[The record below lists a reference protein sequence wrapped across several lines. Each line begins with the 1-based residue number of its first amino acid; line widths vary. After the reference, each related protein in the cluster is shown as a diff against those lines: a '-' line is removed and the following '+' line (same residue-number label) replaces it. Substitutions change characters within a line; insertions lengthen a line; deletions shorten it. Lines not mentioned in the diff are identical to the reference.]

1 MPFAVLQGM
10 RIELGKQ
17 LGVMQALNARLLD
30 LQDRSRVVVKATE
43 QGKRHYDPNFDKDF
57 AHLRMELRTVT
68 VKTTDFEHFADRAGK
83 VLENLP
89 DIYEAVGATKNL
101 YMVAKNFKLETD
113 NFVSTLAVAKNLFR
127 KMPVTV
133 YWWEL
138 EQSSTEL
145 VRVIAQIMRFAKHMN
160 DLAAAKSPGGG
171 QPQPEGQ

>member
-17 LGVMQALNARLLD
+17 LGVMQALNARLMD
-30 LQDRSRVVVKATE
+30 LQERSRIVVKATE
-43 QGKRHYDPNFDKDF
+43 QGKRRFDAAFDKDF

-89 DIYEAVGATKNL
+89 DLYEAVGATKNL

-113 NFVSTLAVAKNLFR
+113 NFAAILSVAKNFFR
-127 KMPVTV
+127 KMPITV

-145 VRVIAQIMRFAKHMN
+145 VRVIAQIMRFAKRLN
-160 DLAAAKSPGGG
+160 DLAAARTPGGQQPPAAG
-171 QPQPEGQ
+171 Q